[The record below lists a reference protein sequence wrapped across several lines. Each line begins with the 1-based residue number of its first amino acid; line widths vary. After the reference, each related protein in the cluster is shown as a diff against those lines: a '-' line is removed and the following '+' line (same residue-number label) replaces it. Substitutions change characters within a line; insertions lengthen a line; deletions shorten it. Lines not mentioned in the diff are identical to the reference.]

1 MSASFGTRHC
11 ALKRGA
17 LNPSNVFVKVDID
30 LSKADSKNFDGII
43 FVGGPGAE
51 IYFEDKKCH
60 ELARKFYKENKVVA
74 AICIA
79 PSILANTG
87 LLEGK
92 RATAFPSQEG
102 HLVMKRAKFK
112 QTEVV
117 VDGKIVTANGP
128 KASRQFGE
136 EIAKLLV

>member
-1 MSASFGTRHC
+1 M
-11 ALKRGA
+11 
-17 LNPSNVFVKVDID
+17 
-30 LSKADSKNFDGII
+30 
-43 FVGGPGAE
+43 
-51 IYFEDKKCH
+51 
-60 ELARKFYKENKVVA
+60 A